1 MHFQREQHER
11 FNQPRNNDLQPA
23 RSDSSQRGT
32 PGSLRAVYD
41 HIRNK
46 DYGLFPDIPA
56 DKRTLN
62 QFGNDRRHVELNL
75 RNLKTTLGR

>member
-1 MHFQREQHER
+1 M
-11 FNQPRNNDLQPA
+11 
-23 RSDSSQRGT
+23 
-32 PGSLRAVYD
+32 RAVYD